1 MADTACEVTDA
12 ELLRELNRARTDPRA
27 VAASIEERLR
37 HFRGADYFPPARG
50 GKTAVPSS
58 VDMHMPSSVDMHAHR
73 HAHVRRTPCHSSRYA
88 YWPPACCTYQP
99 RACRTVPLCLAHG
112 RSLSFTPP
120 PSRVAPQVPSKEGAA
135 AVREAARALHNL
147 SPLPPL
153 VLQAD
158 GQVRRHCSFLGGGD
172 QRPCRHG
179 PTACALH
186 VHCMCTAC
194 ALHVHCMCTCMC
206 TACAPHISH
215 AHCTHPVHAP
225 GPSVSRGGPPGRPRR
240 ERPCRAPGC
249 GWILGEG

>member
-1 MADTACEVTDA
+1 MADTACEVTEA

-73 HAHVRRTPCHSSRYA
+73 HAHVRCTPCHSSGCA
-88 YWPPACCTYQP
+88 YWPPACCAYQP
-99 RACRTVPLCLAHG
+99 WACRTVPLIFHP
-112 RSLSFTPP
+112 TPVP
-120 PSRVAPQVPSKEGAA
+120 RGAPQVPSKEGAA

-179 PTACALH
+179 PTACARH
-186 VHCMCTAC
+186 VHRP
-194 ALHVHCMCTCMC
+194 LHD
-206 TACAPHISH
+206 
-215 AHCTHPVHAP
+215 HCTHTARTLYTHQGLRLAAEDHLADR
-225 GPSVSRGGPPGRPRR
+225 GVSGHVGHQGADGLSARVRVRVR
-240 ERPCRAPGC
+240 VRV
-249 GWILGEG
+249 LGS